1 MMVMLSQQDLKQQA
15 AEAALTFIEPLFTP
29 DAVIGVGTGSTADL
43 FIDGLARYRT
53 KFRAAVASSERSAQ
67 RLSALGIVV
76 LDLNEVQTMPVYVDG
91 ADEINAHLHMLK
103 GGGGALTREKIVAS
117 VAKKFVCIADESK
130 LVQTLGRFPLPIEV
144 LPLAREAVARVAREL
159 GGEPVLR
166 VGFTT
171 DNGNQ
176 ILDVHGLTILDAVA
190 LEARLNQVPGVVTNG
205 LFAARPADVA
215 LLATQKGIR
224 QL

>member
-1 MMVMLSQQDLKQQA
+1 MMMLSQQDLKQQA
-15 AEAALTFIEPLFTP
+15 AEAALTYIEPLLSP
-29 DAVIGVGTGSTADL
+29 EAVIGVGTGSTADL

-53 KFRAAVASSERSAQ
+53 QFRAAVASSERSAQ
-67 RLSALGIVV
+67 RLTALGIVV

-91 ADEINAHLHMLK
+91 ADEINESLHMLK

-130 LVQTLGRFPLPIEV
+130 LVQVLGRFPLPIEV

-166 VGFTT
+166 TGFTT

-176 ILDVHGLTILDAVA
+176 ILDVHGLTISDAVA

-215 LLATQKGIR
+215 LLATQQGIR

>member
-1 MMVMLSQQDLKQQA
+1 MLTQQDLKHQA
-15 AEAALTFIEPLFTP
+15 AEAALSYIQPLFTT

-53 KFRAAVASSERSAQ
+53 QFRAAVASSERSAQ
-67 RLSALGIVV
+67 RLAALGILV

-91 ADEINAHLHMLK
+91 ADEINAQRQMLK

-130 LVQTLGRFPLPIEV
+130 LVQTLGRVPLPLEV

-159 GGEPVLR
+159 GGDPVMR
-166 VGFTT
+166 AGFTT

-215 LLATQKGIR
+215 LLATQQGIR
-224 QL
+224 QLS

>member
-1 MMVMLSQQDLKQQA
+1 MLSQQDLKQQA
-15 AEAALTFIEPLFTP
+15 AEAALTYIEPLLSP
-29 DAVIGVGTGSTADL
+29 EAVIGVGTGSTADL
-43 FIDGLARYRT
+43 FIDGLARYKT
-53 KFRAAVASSERSAQ
+53 QFRAAVASSERSAQ
-67 RLSALGIVV
+67 RLTALGIVV

-91 ADEINAHLHMLK
+91 ADEINERLHMLK

-130 LVQTLGRFPLPIEV
+130 LVQMLGRFPLPIEV

-159 GGEPVLR
+159 GGEPILR

-176 ILDVHGLTILDAVA
+176 ILDVHGFTISDAVA

-215 LLATQKGIR
+215 LLATQRGIR

>member
-1 MMVMLSQQDLKQQA
+1 MLSQQDLKQQA
-15 AEAALTFIEPLFTP
+15 AEAALTYIEPLLSP
-29 DAVIGVGTGSTADL
+29 EAVIGVGTGSTADL
-43 FIDGLARYRT
+43 FIDGLARYKT
-53 KFRAAVASSERSAQ
+53 QFRAAVASSERSAQ
-67 RLSALGIVV
+67 RLTALGIVV

-91 ADEINAHLHMLK
+91 ADEINERLHMLK

-130 LVQTLGRFPLPIEV
+130 LVQMLGRFPLPIEV

-159 GGEPVLR
+159 GGEPILR

-176 ILDVHGLTILDAVA
+176 ILDVHGLTISDAVA

-215 LLATQKGIR
+215 LLATQRGIR

>member
-1 MMVMLSQQDLKQQA
+1 MLSQQDLKQQA
-15 AEAALTFIEPLFTP
+15 AEAALTYIEPLLSP
-29 DAVIGVGTGSTADL
+29 EAVIGVGTGSTADL

-53 KFRAAVASSERSAQ
+53 QFRAAIASSERSAQ
-67 RLSALGIVV
+67 RLAALGIVV

-91 ADEINAHLHMLK
+91 ADEINEHLHMLK

-130 LVQTLGRFPLPIEV
+130 LVQVLGRFPLPIEV

-166 VGFTT
+166 TGFTT

-215 LLATQKGIR
+215 LLATQRGIR

>member
-1 MMVMLSQQDLKQQA
+1 MLSQQELKQQA
-15 AEAALTFIEPLFTP
+15 AEAALTYIEPLLTP

-67 RLSALGIVV
+67 RLTALGILV
-76 LDLNEVQTMPVYVDG
+76 LDLNEVHTMPVYVDG
-91 ADEINAHLHMLK
+91 ADEIDGHLHMLK

-130 LVQTLGRFPLPIEV
+130 LVQTLGRFPLPLEV

-166 VGFTT
+166 LGFTT

-176 ILDVHGLTILDAVA
+176 ILDVHGLTIIDPVA
-190 LEARLNQVPGVVTNG
+190 LELRLNQVPGVVTNG
-205 LFAARPADVA
+205 LFAVHRADVA
-215 LLATQKGIR
+215 LLATQQGIR

>member
-1 MMVMLSQQDLKQQA
+1 MMMLSQQDLKQQA
-15 AEAALTFIEPLFTP
+15 AEAALTYIEPLLSP
-29 DAVIGVGTGSTADL
+29 EAVIGVGTGSTADL
-43 FIDGLARYRT
+43 FIDGLARY
-53 KFRAAVASSERSAQ
+53 KAQFRAAVASSERSAQ
-67 RLSALGIVV
+67 RLAALGIVV

-91 ADEINAHLHMLK
+91 ADEINERLHMLK

-130 LVQTLGRFPLPIEV
+130 LVKVLGRFPLPIEV

-159 GGEPVLR
+159 GGEPILR
-166 VGFTT
+166 AGFTT

-215 LLATQKGIR
+215 LLATQHGIR

>member
-1 MMVMLSQQDLKQQA
+1 MMMLSQQDLKQQA
-15 AEAALTFIEPLFTP
+15 AEAALTYIEPLLSP
-29 DAVIGVGTGSTADL
+29 EAVIGVGTGSTADL
-43 FIDGLARYRT
+43 FIDGLARYKT
-53 KFRAAVASSERSAQ
+53 QFRAAVASSERSAQ
-67 RLSALGIVV
+67 RLTALGIVV

-91 ADEINAHLHMLK
+91 ADEINERLHMLK

-130 LVQTLGRFPLPIEV
+130 LVQMLGRFPLPIEV

-159 GGEPVLR
+159 GGEPILR

-176 ILDVHGLTILDAVA
+176 ILDVHGFTISDAVA

-215 LLATQKGIR
+215 LLATQRGIR

>member
-1 MMVMLSQQDLKQQA
+1 MLSQQELKQQA
-15 AEAALTFIEPLFTP
+15 AEAALAYIQPLFTP

-67 RLSALGIVV
+67 RLAALGIVV

-166 VGFTT
+166 GGFTT

>member
-1 MMVMLSQQDLKQQA
+1 MLSQQELKQQA
-15 AEAALTFIEPLFTP
+15 AEAALTYIEPLLTP

-43 FIDGLARYRT
+43 FIDGLARRCT

-67 RLSALGIVV
+67 RLSALGILV

-144 LPLAREAVARVAREL
+144 LPLAREAVARVVREL

-215 LLATQKGIR
+215 LLATQQGIR
-224 QL
+224 LL

>member
-1 MMVMLSQQDLKQQA
+1 MLSQQDLKQQA
-15 AEAALTFIEPLFTP
+15 AEAALTYIEPLLSP
-29 DAVIGVGTGSTADL
+29 EAVIGVGTGSTADL

-53 KFRAAVASSERSAQ
+53 QFRAAVASSERSAQ
-67 RLSALGIVV
+67 RLTALGIVV

-91 ADEINAHLHMLK
+91 ADEINESLHMLK

-130 LVQTLGRFPLPIEV
+130 LVQVLGRFPLPIEV

-166 VGFTT
+166 TGFTT

-176 ILDVHGLTILDAVA
+176 ILDVHGLTISDAVA

-215 LLATQKGIR
+215 LLATQQGIR